1 MPLEKEREMVLHP
14 QSQAVAD
21 LMAALG
27 MTPLNELSPSEA
39 RAAFKAARVPLDIP
53 VHEVRDLDAG
63 GVPCRLYRPSADV
76 DLPLVVYLHGGG
88 WVVGDLDTHDH
99 VCRTLANKTG
109 MATLSVDYR
118 LAPEH
123 KFPAALDDAQ
133 AATVWAFENA
143 VQLGVDPSRMAIA
156 GDSAGG
162 NLAAVIA
169 QRGVVPLKYQ
179 VLIYPAVDMSM
190 TLPSIETNAVGPTL
204 TKTMMQWFIDHYLR
218 DEADKK
224 DVTASPILAADDV
237 LATVPPALIVTSE
250 FDPLCD
256 DGEEYGKRLAANG
269 VNASVVRFNGTLHG
283 FFSMLAGVDD
293 AGAAHDLV
301 ASYLR
306 RYL

>member
-1 MPLEKEREMVLHP
+1 MVLHP

-27 MTPLNELSPSEA
+27 MTPLNELSPADA

-53 VHEVRDLDAG
+53 VHEVRDVDAG
-63 GVPCRLYRPSADV
+63 GVPCRLYRPSPEV
-76 DLPLVVYLHGGG
+76 DLPLVIYLHGGG

-99 VCRTLANKTG
+99 VCRTLANKAG
-109 MATLSVDYR
+109 MAILSVDYR

-123 KFPAALDDAQ
+123 KFPAAVDDAR

-143 VQLGVDPSRMAIA
+143 ARLGVDPARLAIA

-162 NLAAVIA
+162 NLAAVVA

-204 TKTMMQWFIDHYLR
+204 TKTMMRWFIDQYLR
-218 DEADKK
+218 DETDEK
-224 DVTASPILAADDV
+224 DVAASPILAADDV

-256 DGEEYGKRLAANG
+256 DGEEYGKRLAKNG

-283 FFSMLAGVDD
+283 FFSMLSGVDD
-293 AGAAHDLV
+293 ASGAHDLV

-306 RYL
+306 RYV

>member
-1 MPLEKEREMVLHP
+1 MMLLHP

-21 LMAALG
+21 FMEAMRVA
-27 MTPLNELSPSEA
+27 PLNELSPSDA
-39 RAAFKAARVPLDIP
+39 REVFKAARVPLDIP
-53 VHEVRDLDAG
+53 VHEVRDVDAG
-63 GVPCRLYRPSADV
+63 GVPCRLYRPSTDQN
-76 DLPLVVYLHGGG
+76 LPLVVYLHGGG

-99 VCRTLANKTG
+99 VCRTLAVKSG
-109 MATLSVDYR
+109 MAVLAVDYR

-123 KFPAALDDAQ
+123 KFPAAIDDAQ
-133 AATVWAFENA
+133 GATMWAFENA
-143 VQLGVDPSRMAIA
+143 ASLGVDATRIAVA

-162 NLAAVIA
+162 NLAAVLA

-190 TLPSIETNAVGPTL
+190 AFPSIESNAVGPTL
-204 TKTMMQWFIDHYLR
+204 TKKMMGWFIDHYLR
-218 DEADKK
+218 NESDKS
-224 DVTASPILAADDV
+224 DVSASPILAPDDV
-237 LATVPPALIVTSE
+237 LAKVAPALIVTSE

-256 DGEEYGKRLAANG
+256 DGEHYGKRLAQNG

-293 AGAAHDLV
+293 ALGAHDLV

-306 RYL
+306 RYV